1 MLKPEILI
9 YVVNQLSTMIGIAAI
24 LIITW
29 GAILVFINLIKL
41 EISRFKGQK
50 TYYERA
56 VLRHRFGSYLLLGL
70 EFLIAADII
79 LTITHPTLEEIAIL
93 ASIVGIRTVISHF
106 LDKEMA
112 YTEEHADSED
122 KPVFH

>member
-1 MLKPEILI
+1 MLKPTILI
-9 YVVNQLSTMIGIAAI
+9 YIVNQISTIIGIAAV

-29 GAILVFINLIKL
+29 GAIIIFCNLIKL
-41 EISRFKGQK
+41 EVSRFKGHK
-50 TYYERA
+50 PYYERA

-93 ASIVGIRTVISHF
+93 ASIVVIRTIISYF

-112 YTEEHADSED
+112 YNNEHQ
-122 KPVFH
+122 KPEK

>member
-1 MLKPEILI
+1 MAKPAILI
-9 YVVNQLSTMIGIAAI
+9 YIVNQISTVIGIAAVI
-24 LIITW
+24 IITW
-29 GAILVFINLIKL
+29 GAIIIFLNLIKL

-50 TYYERA
+50 PYYERA
-56 VLRHRFGSYLLLGL
+56 ILRHRFGSYLLLGL

-93 ASIVGIRTVISHF
+93 ASIVGIRTVISYF

-112 YTEEHADSED
+112 YSNQHQD
-122 KPVFH
+122 KEN

>member
-1 MLKPEILI
+1 MVRPAILI
-9 YVVNQLSTMIGIAAI
+9 EIVNTISTIIGIIAVI
-24 LIITW
+24 IITW
-29 GAILVFINLIKL
+29 GTILITFNFIRL
-41 EISRFKGQK
+41 EISRFKGIK
-50 TYYERA
+50 PYYERT

-93 ASIVGIRTVISHF
+93 ASIVGIRTVISYF

-112 YTEEHADSED
+112 YAKEHRASEQ
-122 KPVFH
+122 

>member
-1 MLKPEILI
+1 MIKPALLI
-9 YVVNQLSTMIGIAAI
+9 YIVNLISSIIGISAI

-29 GAILVFINLIKL
+29 GALIVFFNVIKL
-41 EISRFKGQK
+41 EISRFRGRKP
-50 TYYERA
+50 YHERT

-79 LTITHPTLEEIAIL
+79 LTITHPSLEEIAIL
-93 ASIVGIRTVISHF
+93 ASIVGIRTVISYF

-112 YTEEHADSED
+112 DSYKSD
-122 KPVFH
+122 HQTKK

>member
-1 MLKPEILI
+1 MVKPVLLI
-9 YVVNQLSTMIGIAAI
+9 YIVNLISTIIGIVAV

-29 GAILVFINLIKL
+29 GAILVFLFFIKL
-41 EISRFKGQK
+41 EIFRFKGK
-50 TYYERA
+50 KLYYERA
-56 VLRHRFGSYLLLGL
+56 ILRHRFGSYLLLGL

-106 LDKEMA
+106 LDKELA
-112 YTEEHADSED
+112 YINEESE
-122 KPVFH
+122 KKS